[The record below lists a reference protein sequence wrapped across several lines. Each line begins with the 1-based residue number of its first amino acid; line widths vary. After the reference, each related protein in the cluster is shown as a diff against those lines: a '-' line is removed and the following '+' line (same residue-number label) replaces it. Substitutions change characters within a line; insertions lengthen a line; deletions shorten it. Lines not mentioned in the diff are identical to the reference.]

1 MSPFYTNLIENKSYP
16 SRSTALKIPPVL
28 KSHTRPAN
36 HSSNKQKNS
45 ITPPPNLPIS
55 LSPYPYL
62 PISIPFLPFLSIHE
76 SSLKTNIF
84 TYLHIYI
91 FIYLYIYIFIYLYI
105 YIFTYLYIYIF
116 TYLHIYIF
124 IYLHIYIFTFRAL
137 YIYFRS
143 IDRSI

>member
-16 SRSTALKIPPVL
+16 SRSTALKNPPVL

-105 YIFTYLYIYIF
+105 YIFIYLHIYIFTYLYIYIF
-116 TYLHIYIF
+116 TYLHIYF
-124 IYLHIYIFTFRAL
+124 SRVIYIL
-137 YIYFRS
+137 S
-143 IDRSI
+143 IDRSIDLVG